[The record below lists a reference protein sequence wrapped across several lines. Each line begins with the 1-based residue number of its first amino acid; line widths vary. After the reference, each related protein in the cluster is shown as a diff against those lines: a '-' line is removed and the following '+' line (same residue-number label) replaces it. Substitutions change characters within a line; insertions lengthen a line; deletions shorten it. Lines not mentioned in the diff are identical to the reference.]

1 MKLSWKIFR
10 NTILLVLFALSLCG
24 TIMISMT
31 FHEALTSKIVQEKQ
45 ESQSMQ
51 SNIAVLMSND
61 SRTLYLEEGKVLES
75 VIQTLF
81 EAWSEEGKRFR
92 IRNKEGK
99 LLVHSGDIPFI
110 NLENQR
116 ESMLKYTIFNK
127 EGTYYLQMTTVMN
140 FDNQTIIIDTGTDI
154 TSIFALRKTQLKFF
168 LRIMLSVGILC
179 SLLNFLNV
187 LWVSRALSQFKDTVL
202 RMQQGDLKAR
212 MNSDSDD
219 EIGILAENFNN
230 MADRLEKNI
239 FELKEETKKQEEFVG
254 SFAHEIRTPLTS
266 IIGYADL
273 LRRKQLNEADYFTVT
288 NYIFTEGKRLENLSA
303 KLLDLFVVKNP
314 IQDFTAISVRKLIE
328 DSIRV
333 LQSMLDE
340 KQITLSTELEDTYV
354 RADEALM
361 KTVLIN
367 LVDNA
372 RKAVAIGGWIA
383 VEAKAEGKQVRITI
397 SDNGQGI
404 PIEEIP
410 KIQEAFY
417 RVDKSRSRKEGGAGL
432 GLSICANIVKL
443 HGGEIRFES
452 ELNRGTKVMLRWE
465 GVVNDAQ
472 AESF

>member
-10 NTILLVLFALSLCG
+10 NTILLVLFALSLGG

-31 FHEALTSKIVQEKQ
+31 YRESVTSKIAQE
-45 ESQSMQ
+45 ELEIQSMQ
-51 SNIAVLMSND
+51 RNIAVLMMND

-81 EAWSEEGKRFR
+81 EEWSEEGKRFR

-99 LLVHSGDIPFI
+99 LLAHSGDIPFI
-110 NLENQR
+110 ALENQK
-116 ESMLKYTIFNK
+116 ESMLKYTIFTK
-127 EGTYYLQMTTVMN
+127 GETYYLQMTTTMN
-140 FDNQTIIIDTGTDI
+140 FENQTIIIDKGTDV
-154 TSIFALRKTQLKFF
+154 TSIFALRKIQQKFF
-168 LRIMLSVGILC
+168 LQIILSVGILC
-179 SLLNFLNV
+179 ALLNFLNV
-187 LWVSRALSQFKDTVL
+187 LWIAKALSQFKDTVL

-212 MNSDSDD
+212 MDSDTDD
-219 EIGILAENFNN
+219 EFGILAVNFNN

-239 FELKEETKKQEEFVG
+239 SELKEETKKQEEFVG

-273 LRRKQLNEADYFTVT
+273 LRRKQLNESDYFTVT

-314 IQDFTAISVRKLIE
+314 IQDFTAIPVRKLIE
-328 DSIRV
+328 ESIRV
-333 LQSMLDE
+333 MQSMLDE
-340 KQITLSTELEDTYV
+340 KKIILSTELEDFYV

-383 VEAKAEGKQVRITI
+383 VEAKAEGKQVLITI

-452 ELNRGTKVMLRWE
+452 ELNGGTKVMLRWE
-465 GVVNDAQ
+465 GVVNDA
-472 AESF
+472 